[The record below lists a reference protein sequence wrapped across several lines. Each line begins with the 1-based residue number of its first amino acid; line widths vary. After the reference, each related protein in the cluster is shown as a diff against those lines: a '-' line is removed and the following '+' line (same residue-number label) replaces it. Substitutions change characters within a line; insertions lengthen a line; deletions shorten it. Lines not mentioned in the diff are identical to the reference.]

1 MRGGVRTGAR
11 SRAAG
16 LRFPRT
22 IVLVA
27 LAALTWA
34 LGPLVVLVA
43 LLILAVPRVRR
54 WWRPTWRVVA
64 GWVVGVLALVGVVVV
79 LPDGLL
85 PIPPGAGA
93 AVTPGYTG
101 RPFTAQ
107 PVELDVPQHPFLAP
121 NGLSSMHHDAWAT
134 DATVHPG
141 PLGESPRVET
151 AWYGVEE
158 CATLAFDSHE
168 RLVALCGDLQ
178 GPRMH
183 VLDPE
188 SMRPLVSK
196 DLPDR
201 PDVEGKQPW
210 ENLCA
215 GAYFY
220 LDAEDRAVVATTDR
234 RVLVVATSDA
244 DGDADL
250 TTEATHDLG
259 VQVPADD
266 CLIAVLPDWQGRIW
280 FVTQDGRTGFVEPGS
295 GDVAVLE
302 LGEEVAN
309 SFATDTDGAVY
320 VVTTAALY
328 RLEVSPAGLPRVRWR
343 TPYDRG
349 SRLKPGQVSQ
359 GSGTTPTILPGGVVA
374 ITDNAGPRMHVQ
386 MYGTRRG
393 RLICQEAV
401 FGDDASATD
410 NSLVSVGTG
419 VVVENNADY
428 TGPWRTMLGRTTPGG
443 FARVDLVTG
452 EDGERTCE
460 TVWTSEV
467 SAPTSVPKL
476 SLATGLLY
484 AYEKRSSVWG
494 ASAWYLVALDV
505 RTGRTAYRVRTGI
518 GALFNNHYAA
528 VTLAPDGS
536 AYVATL
542 AGMVRVRD
550 RED

>member
-1 MRGGVRTGAR
+1 MKGVG
-11 SRAAG
+11 SG
-16 LRFPRT
+16 LRFQRT
-22 IVLVA
+22 LALLAVA
-27 LAALTWA
+27 LLAWA
-34 LGPLVVLVA
+34 LGPLVVLLA
-43 LLILAVPRVRR
+43 SAALAVPRVRR
-54 WWRPTWRVVA
+54 WLRPTWRVVA
-64 GWVVGVLALVGVVVV
+64 GWAAAAVAVVGIVVVV
-79 LPDGLL
+79 PDGWL
-85 PIPPGAGA
+85 PVPPGTGA
-93 AVTPGYTG
+93 LVTPGYTG
-101 RPFTAQ
+101 RPFAAQ
-107 PVELDVPQHPFLAP
+107 PVDLEVPQNPFLAP
-121 NGLSSMHHDAWAT
+121 NGVSSMHHDAWAT

-141 PLGESPRVET
+141 PLGESPSVTT
-151 AWYGVEE
+151 AWYGLEE

-168 RLVALCGDLQ
+168 RLVALCGDLR
-178 GPRMH
+178 GPRLH
-183 VLDPE
+183 VIDPE

-220 LDAEDRAVVATTDR
+220 LDAEDRAVLATTDR
-234 RVLVVATSDA
+234 RVLVVGTSDA
-244 DGDADL
+244 DGDPDL
-250 TTEATHDLG
+250 TTEATYDLSE
-259 VQVPADD
+259 QLPADD

-280 FVTQDGRTGFVEPGS
+280 YVSQGGRTGFVAPGS
-295 GDVAVLE
+295 GEVTVLE

-309 SFATDTDGAVY
+309 SFATDRDGAVY
-320 VVTTAALY
+320 VVTTHALY
-328 RLEVSPAGLPRVRWR
+328 RLEVSPAGLPRARWR

-349 SRLKPGQVSQ
+349 SRLKVGQVSQ
-359 GSGTTPTILPGGVVA
+359 GSGTTPTLLPGGVVA

-386 MYGTRRG
+386 LYGTRRG
-393 RLICQEAV
+393 ELICQEPV

-419 VVVENNADY
+419 VVVENNAGY
-428 TGPWRTMLGRTTPGG
+428 SGPWRTLLGRTTPGG

-452 EDGERTCE
+452 EDGERDCE

-467 SAPTSVPKL
+467 SAPTSVAKL

-484 AYEKRSSVWG
+484 AYEKRSSRWG
-494 ASAWYLVALDV
+494 AAAWYLVAIDV
-505 RTGRTAYRVRTGI
+505 RTGRTAYRVRTGL
-518 GALFNNHYAA
+518 GLLLNNHYAA

-550 RED
+550 RRD

>member
-1 MRGGVRTGAR
+1 MAR
-11 SRAAG
+11 LRERLAG
-16 LRFPRT
+16 LRPWRT
-22 IVLVA
+22 LALVGVA
-27 LAALTWA
+27 LLVWAVGPLALLAVLAAL
-34 LGPLVVLVA
+34 
-43 LLILAVPRVRR
+43 AVPAVRR
-54 WWRPTWRVVA
+54 WLRPTWRVVA
-64 GWVVGVLALVGVVVV
+64 GWAVAAAVVVGLVVVV
-79 LPDGLL
+79 PDGRL
-85 PIPPGAGA
+85 PIPPGIGA
-93 AVTPGYTG
+93 AVTPAYTG
-101 RPFTAQ
+101 RPVPAQ
-107 PVELDVPQHPFLAP
+107 PITLDVPQNPFLAL

-141 PLGESPRVET
+141 PLGESPRVDT
-151 AWYGVEE
+151 AWFGLEE
-158 CATLAFDSHE
+158 CATLAFDTHG
-168 RLVALCGDLQ
+168 RLVALCGDLK

-183 VLDPE
+183 VLDPD

-196 DLPDR
+196 RLPDR

-244 DGDADL
+244 DGDPDL
-250 TTEATHDLG
+250 TTDASYDLSD
-259 VQVPADD
+259 QLPADD

-280 FVTQDGRTGFVEPGS
+280 FVTQDGRTGFVAPGTGEVS
-295 GDVAVLE
+295 VLE

-320 VVTTAALY
+320 VVTVEALY
-328 RLEVSPAGLPRVRWR
+328 RLEVSPAGEPRVRWR
-343 TPYDRG
+343 TAYDRG

-359 GSGTTPTILPGGVVA
+359 GSGTTPTVLPGGVVA

-386 MYGTRRG
+386 FYGTRRG
-393 RLICQEAV
+393 RLLCQEPV

-419 VVVENNADY
+419 VVVENNAGY
-428 TGPWRTMLGRTTPGG
+428 SGPWRTLLGRATPGG
-443 FARVDLVTG
+443 FARVDLVP
-452 EDGERTCE
+452 DGEGGRTCE

-467 SAPTSVPKL
+467 SAPTSVAKL

-484 AYEKRSSVWG
+484 AYEKRSSRWG
-494 ASAWYLVALDV
+494 AAAWYLVAIDA
-505 RTGRTAYRVRTGI
+505 RTGRTAYRVRTGL
-518 GALFNNHYAA
+518 GALFNNHYSA

-550 RED
+550 RQD